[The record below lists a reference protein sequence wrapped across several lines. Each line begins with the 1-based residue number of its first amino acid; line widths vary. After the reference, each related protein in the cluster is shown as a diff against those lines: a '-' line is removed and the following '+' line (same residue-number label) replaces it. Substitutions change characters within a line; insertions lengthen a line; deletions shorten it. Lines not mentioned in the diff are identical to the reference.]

1 MPHVNH
7 RRETVQQARRRTCY
21 GRHRHPSV
29 TEYKHEFRRNYRRQ
43 MDWKLRDAIQAED
56 TEDLWFPKYLNAVSD
71 FWFWD

>member
-7 RRETVQQARRRTCY
+7 RRETVHKARRRTRY
-21 GRHRHPSV
+21 G
-29 TEYKHEFRRNYRRQ
+29 RNYRRH
-43 MDWKLRDAIQAED
+43 MDWKLRDALQAED